1 MSIKNMHA
9 VEECEVG
16 NIYDKAKYHKLWSHG
31 EDKKFYY
38 TRPGGAWNNIAEMIG
53 TRNIIYWLLP
63 VPHFGRQY
71 SDLGNGQF
79 FEYMRF
85 DRLSLRDLVK
95 LQYQIE
101 QKVEADLLLS
111 GFKLR
116 SRLSIPLYI
125 T

>member
-16 NIYDKAKYHKLWSHG
+16 NIYDKAKYHKLWTHG

-71 SDLGNGQF
+71 SDLGNGQL

-101 QKVEADLLLS
+101 
-111 GFKLR
+111 
-116 SRLSIPLYI
+116 
-125 T
+125 